1 MRRQVKVIGV
11 VAMIA
16 MLGACK
22 AGPFGLWG
30 GKVSS
35 ADRPLAEM
43 GQPAAMLTLA
53 EGKAQLRDGNL
64 SAAVASFQIAR
75 MDAHTAAEANN
86 GLGVA
91 YAKLG
96 RMDLADRYFRVAI
109 LLDPADQRFASNLL
123 RLQRDTMLA
132 SRRADEVSE
141 VLRVAQAP
149 VPQPVLQPAAQLET
163 GRVVRVSRHEVRVAS
178 APESEQRNAPQVRV
192 VFRDEPKAAVVAA
205 PAAPAPVVTVEDK
218 KHVSLDKSRTYP
230 VRFVFGE

>member
-1 MRRQVKVIGV
+1 MKRQMKVIGV

-35 ADRPLAEM
+35 ADRPLTEM

-149 VPQPVLQPAAQLET
+149 VPQPVAQLET

-178 APESEQRNAPQVRV
+178 APEPEQGNAPQVRV
-192 VFRDEPKAAVVAA
+192 VFRDAPKAAVVAA
-205 PAAPAPVVTVEDK
+205 QAAPAPVPVVTVEDK
-218 KHVSLDKSRTYP
+218 KPISLDKSRTYP